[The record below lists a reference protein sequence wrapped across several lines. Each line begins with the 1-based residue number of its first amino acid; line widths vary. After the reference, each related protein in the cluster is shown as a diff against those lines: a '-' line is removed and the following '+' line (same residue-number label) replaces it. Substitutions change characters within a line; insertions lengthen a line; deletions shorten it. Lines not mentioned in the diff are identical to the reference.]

1 MVAYLWQNI
10 NGHFIATRTY
20 VIMQIEQYI
29 EGERDVPLVIAGSSG
44 SGKSSILAAAV
55 NRSLLKQVLYL
66 FPISVLLFLVKV
78 YVIVISWLFN

>member
-1 MVAYLWQNI
+1 
-10 NGHFIATRTY
+10 
-20 VIMQIEQYI
+20 MQIEQYI

-66 FPISVLLFLVKV
+66 FPISVLLFLVKLIIQLIFMCA
-78 YVIVISWLFN
+78 YVNICKYLIYTLNDKNVTFYF